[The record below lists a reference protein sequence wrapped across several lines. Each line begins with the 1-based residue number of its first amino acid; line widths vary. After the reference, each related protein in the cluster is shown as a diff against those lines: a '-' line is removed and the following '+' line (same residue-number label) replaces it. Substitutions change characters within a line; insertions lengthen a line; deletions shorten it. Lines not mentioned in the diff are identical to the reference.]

1 MKHPDECE
9 NIIDIR
15 EEIDALDHQII
26 ALLGQRFSYV
36 KAASKFKTT
45 EMSVKAPER
54 FQSVLQQRRI
64 WAEKNELNPDVIEK
78 MYRDLVDYFIAE
90 EMKYWQEK

>member
-26 ALLGQRFSYV
+26 AVSLQI
-36 KAASKFKTT
+36 KTDKF
-45 EMSVKAPER
+45 
-54 FQSVLQQRRI
+54 F
-64 WAEKNELNPDVIEK
+64 N
-78 MYRDLVDYFIAE
+78 
-90 EMKYWQEK
+90 